1 MKKTIISAT
10 FASLLF
16 LPATAFAAE
25 TTETPVEEVTS
36 EPNEISV
43 EEPMM
48 TTTSVVDEV
57 TTMEDTVTSEDT
69 SWIPE
74 VMEDAPVSEEMTETP
89 EYVEAVPYETTEEP
103 RVTAVGEPVFEEDKP
118 VGVIPE
124 EEKNDMVDP
133 EFSVVDRTDKS
144 TETVDPGFSV
154 VDRTDETTETVD
166 PGFSV
171 VDRTDKSTETVDPGF
186 SVVDRTD
193 ETTEIVD
200 PGFSVVD
207 RTDESTETVD
217 LGFSVVDRTK
227 NHAIS
232 TPSTTS
238 EQVSHS
244 NAAPAQVVSEEH
256 SSLPM
261 TGEGNHKTI
270 YAALLAVAGL
280 VTLRLFKK

>member
-1 MKKTIISAT
+1 MKKTMISAT

-36 EPNEISV
+36 ESNEISV

-57 TTMEDTVTSEDT
+57 TTVEGTVTSEDT

-124 EEKNDMVDP
+124 EDKNDMVDP

-154 VDRTDETTETVD
+154 VDRTDKSAETVD

-193 ETTEIVD
+193 KSAETVD

-207 RTDESTETVD
+207 RTE
-217 LGFSVVDRTK
+217 

-232 TPSTTS
+232 TLATTS
-238 EQVSHS
+238 EQVNHS
-244 NAAPAQVVSEEH
+244 NAAPAQVVSEKH

-261 TGEGNHKTI
+261 TGEGNHTTI